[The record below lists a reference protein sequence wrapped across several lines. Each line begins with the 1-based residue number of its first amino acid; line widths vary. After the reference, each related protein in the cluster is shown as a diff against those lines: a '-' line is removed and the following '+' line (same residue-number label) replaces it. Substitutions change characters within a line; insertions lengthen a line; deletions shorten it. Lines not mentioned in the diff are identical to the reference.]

1 MAVKLPLF
9 VGNFCLIVA
18 DYMETQGDRPNRYCQ
33 TQYRVLFA
41 LNFTEFSFDSKS
53 VKNSLRHRTKYAN
66 YYLNRLK

>member
-1 MAVKLPLF
+1 
-9 VGNFCLIVA
+9 
-18 DYMETQGDRPNRYCQ
+18 METQGDRPNLYCQ

-41 LNFTEFSFDSKS
+41 TNLTEFSFDSES